1 MRDQEILQYDCDEWL
16 VGVAYMES
24 VSTETEKYIIDE
36 VGSSSLDVFEGS
48 DIFAWVGMLCVI
60 YRVDPTSHSRVRLL
74 S

>member
-1 MRDQEILQYDCDEWL
+1 
-16 VGVAYMES
+16 MES

-36 VGSSSLDVFEGS
+36 VGGSSLDVFEGS